1 MPPKPEI
8 LLIDEGELDDVRAIL
23 EEVGAEYAWLQPKDV
38 HGEIEEPGG
47 LFITTAS
54 RAISLRLPKGL
65 RGKERRALR
74 VAVATGSSNT
84 QRSALKRAG
93 FDFLVRRPVHPGA
106 LRLFLLH
113 ALYHGKEKR
122 KTARF
127 AFGYHVTYRAR
138 FKRRSATLVELSAE
152 GCRLLGSSLPQA
164 GTPVSIQLPAEV
176 AGGRALRLTGVVVR
190 QEQASAG
197 NPLVGSTG
205 VRFERMEEGVR
216 ERLRSVLEERFWG
229 PAMLPRTSRAPEG
242 PKPRG
247 ASERRRTPRAC
258 YDAEVLAVWN
268 AMDRTLVGRDLSARG
283 MRVERH
289 PELALGH
296 RVRLAIY
303 ADVRDEPI
311 LVKASVTRDDG
322 ESGLALH
329 FEEIDAMAKAKL
341 ENLVRSLPPIESIGT
356 QDGPVFLSEMVP
368 A

>member
-8 LLIDEGELDDVRAIL
+8 LLIDEGELDDVREVL
-23 EEVGAEYAWLQPKDV
+23 EDVGAEYTWLQPKDV
-38 HGEIEEPGG
+38 HGEIEEPTR

-54 RAISLRLPKGL
+54 RAISLRLPKGS
-65 RGKERRALR
+65 RGGERRTLR
-74 VAVATGSSNT
+74 IAVGTGSSNT

-122 KTARF
+122 RTARF
-127 AFGYHVTYRAR
+127 AFGYHVTYRVG
-138 FKRRSATLVELSAE
+138 FKRRNATLVELSAE

-164 GTPVSIQLPAEV
+164 GTQISIQLPAEV

-190 QEQASAG
+190 QEQASG

-205 VRFERMEEGVR
+205 VRFELMEEKVR
-216 ERLRSVLEERFWG
+216 ERLRFVLEERFWG
-229 PAMLPRTSRAPEG
+229 PAMLPRTSRTPEG

-247 ASERRRTPRAC
+247 ASERRRTPRAA
-258 YDAEVLAVWN
+258 YGEEVLAVWK
-268 AMDRTLVGRDLSARG
+268 AMDRTLVGRDLSSRG

-289 PELALGH
+289 TELALGN

-303 ADVRDEPI
+303 AAVHDEPI
-311 LVKASVTRDDG
+311 LVKAWVARDDG
-322 ESGLALH
+322 ESGLALQ

-341 ENLVRSLPPIESIGT
+341 ENFIRSLPPIESIGR
-356 QDGPVFLSEMVP
+356 QDGPVFLSEVVP
-368 A
+368 T